1 MWTPSARGRPTD
13 GVDGLAKAT
22 ISTRWRRVEPNGGEN
37 TTVCGRNVSEILKYS
52 FTYTPQAL
60 ENNLKNIQRPVKIVN
75 ATEHNLNDPF
85 IFEIRKTI

>member
-1 MWTPSARGRPTD
+1 M
-13 GVDGLAKAT
+13 
-22 ISTRWRRVEPNGGEN
+22 EPNGGEN

-60 ENNLKNIQRPVKIVN
+60 ENNLKNIQRPLKIVN
-75 ATEHNLNDPF
+75 ATDLTKHNLNDPF